1 MRMSPPAAERN
12 RKKNMSIDVK
22 YCPGSLKEGESSYSS
37 AVLKRMFDN
46 KKVHHIF
53 PFPSPD
59 TEGPEQEMFIENRK
73 RISISGVQE
82 KLSVI
87 LEKNKL
93 RLTKP
98 GEQGH
103 YILKPI
109 PRDIKKVSQ
118 VPANEH
124 LTMQIARQVYD
135 IPTAEN
141 VLLFFA
147 NGQPAYLTRRF
158 DLKPGGGKYLQED
171 FASIAGKTKANAGD
185 DFKYEYS
192 YLELGQLIARH
203 ISAAEVE
210 LEKYFKLILF
220 NYLFS
225 NGDAHL
231 KNFSLIE
238 SPDGDFIM
246 SSAYDLVC
254 TRIHVNDADMALKGG
269 LSDESFNHPS
279 YSTLGYYA
287 YDDFLDFA
295 LALGLKEIRVR
306 KILDFMRIEHPTVH
320 SLISRSFLDE
330 STREEYH
337 QLFKEKLSRLNTS
350 LEKRL

>member
-1 MRMSPPAAERN
+1 MSVE
-12 RKKNMSIDVK
+12 IK
-22 YCPGSLKEGESSYSS
+22 YCPGSLKEGFTTYSG

-46 KKVHHIF
+46 KKVHHVL

-59 TEGPEQEMFIENRK
+59 TEGPLQEKFIENRR

-82 KLSVI
+82 KLSLI
-87 LEKNKL
+87 LIKNKL
-93 RLTKP
+93 RLTEQ
-98 GEQGH
+98 GEQGQ

-141 VLLFFA
+141 ALIFFD
-147 NGQPAYLTRRF
+147 NDKPAYLTRRF
-158 DLKPGGGKYLQED
+158 DPKPSGGKYLQED
-171 FASIAGKTKANAGD
+171 FAAIAGKTKDNAGP
-185 DFKYEYS
+185 DFKYEYN
-192 YLELGQLIARH
+192 YLALGQLMAKH

-210 LEKYFKLILF
+210 LEKYFKLVVF

-238 SPDGDFIM
+238 SSDGDYIM
-246 SSAYDLVC
+246 SPAYDLVC
-254 TRIHVNDADMALKGG
+254 TRIHVEDGDMALKSG
-269 LSDESFNHPS
+269 LSENSFEDS
-279 YSTLGYYA
+279 SFSALGYYA
-287 YDDFLDFA
+287 YDDFLDFG
-295 LALGLKEIRVR
+295 LALGLKEPRV
-306 KILDFMRIEHPTVH
+306 KKMLGVMRVDQPTVH
-320 SLISRSFLDE
+320 TLISHSYLDDE
-330 STREEYH
+330 T
-337 QLFKEKLSRLNTS
+337 KKLYTTLYKNKLARINNSIT
-350 LEKRL
+350 KRI